1 MHPPPH
7 DQPATAAGRPGGLA
21 PRGWTRLL
29 GVLLGCLLV
38 AACTSP
44 TGRQTATPSQKPSAE
59 PAQRDYWPTA
69 GWRTAPPGDQGMD
82 PAALHDLDTQV
93 PQRYPQVRSVLVVRH
108 GTWCTSATGRGST
121 PPTAKSSTR

>member
-1 MHPPPH
+1 MHPAPH

-29 GVLLGCLLV
+29 GVLLVCLLV

-44 TGRQTATPSQKPSAE
+44 TGRRPGRPSATTGPP
-59 PAQRDYWPTA
+59 PA
-69 GWRTAPPGDQGMD
+69 GAPPHLRTRAWT

-93 PQRYPQVRSVLVVRH
+93 PQQYSQVRSVLVVRH
-108 GTWCTSATGRGST
+108 GYLVYEHYWHSFG
-121 PPTAKSSTR
+121 PPTARNSTR